1 MKKAKPAVFRP
12 TSRKGPTSLNSPRRS
27 KARAA
32 SPAKEKANSRP
43 GIETFTARELQKMD
57 FPPIRYAVDGYIAE
71 GLTLLGGKP
80 KIGKSWM
87 AVDFAM
93 AIAKGDMA
101 LGSIPC
107 SRGTVLYC
115 ALEDNK
121 RRLQRRIRKL
131 YGDESSWPK
140 SFHFTTQMNRLDE
153 GGLDDLREWI
163 LDYDPALVII
173 DTLVCVRP
181 QNRRD
186 GGGYD
191 ADYAALS
198 PLQELAGELGVCV
211 IVIHHLRKL
220 VGDDPLDMISGTTG
234 LTGAVDTILVLN
246 RDGRGVTLYGRG
258 REIEEIE
265 TALELSNGAWKI
277 LGPASEVRR
286 SEEREVILNLL
297 VSADKPMTP
306 KAIADALN
314 IPVNNV
320 KQLLFKM
327 AKAGEV
333 QKKSRG
339 QYSLPEN

>member
-1 MKKAKPAVFRP
+1 MKKTKHVVDRPPTRERPANLSRP
-12 TSRKGPTSLNSPRRS
+12 RHS
-27 KARAA
+27 KARVM
-32 SPAKEKANSRP
+32 PTAKEKANSHS
-43 GIETFTARELQKMD
+43 GIETFTAHELQKMA
-57 FPPIRYAVDGYIAE
+57 FPPIQYAVEGYIAE
-71 GLTLLGGKP
+71 GLTLLAGKP

-87 AVDFAM
+87 AVDIAM

-107 SRGTVLYC
+107 RKGTVLYC
-115 ALEDNK
+115 ALEDNE
-121 RRLQRRIRKL
+121 RRLQRRMRKL
-131 YGDESSWPK
+131 YGDESTWPK
-140 SFHFTTQMNRLDE
+140 SFHFTTHMKRLDE
-153 GGLDDLREWI
+153 GGLDDLHDWI
-163 LDYDPALVII
+163 LDYKPALVIV

-198 PLQELAGELGVCV
+198 PLQELAGELSVCI

-220 VGDDPLDMISGTTG
+220 MGDDPLDMVSGTTG
-234 LTGAVDTILVLN
+234 LTGAVDTILILS
-246 RDGRGVTLYGRG
+246 RGGHGVTLYGRG

-265 TALELSNGAWKI
+265 TALELSGGAWKI

-286 SEEREVILNLL
+286 SEERGDILTILEG
-297 VSADKPMTP
+297 ADKPMTP

-314 IPVNNV
+314 IPATNV

-339 QYSLPEN
+339 QYSMPEN